1 MAAAAQACGQKRG
14 TPSSPR
20 VKEARRDILER
31 SDGGL
36 AAAKALF
43 PGLLEHYWL
52 MDTILSSLSSVA
64 RAGLRRCCPALR
76 DFIDRWLVAARRR
89 RLVCVC
95 GGDTGYETGS
105 ATVHGLELGTDGLG
119 ARWVDLPCLITGRI
133 HPSITALSNGDILV
147 AGGSEQVSLGH
158 DVYASAELFE
168 QRTGA
173 WRTVSPMSQAR
184 TNAESVISRL
194 GVVVIGGCELPTHP
208 AAVHCLEHYL
218 SIAVGWQIGSRA
230 FNPASRGPSVR
241 TV

>member
-1 MAAAAQACGQKRG
+1 MPAAAQRG
-14 TPSSPR
+14 TPGAR
-20 VKEARRDILER
+20 VKERRET
-31 SDGGL
+31 GL
-36 AAAKALF
+36 AAKALF

-64 RAGLRRCCPALR
+64 RARLRRCCPALR

-105 ATVHGLELGTDGLG
+105 AAVHGLELGTDGLG
-119 ARWVDLPCLITGRI
+119 ARWVDLPSLSTGRI
-133 HPSITALSNGDILV
+133 HPSISSLSNGDILV

-173 WRTVSPMSQAR
+173 WRTVSPMAQAR
-184 TNAESVISRL
+184 TNHESVCSRL
-194 GVVVIGGCELPTHP
+194 GVVVLGGCELPTHQLFI
-208 AAVHCLEHYL
+208 VL
-218 SIAVGWQIGSRA
+218 SIL
-230 FNPASRGPSVR
+230 
-241 TV
+241 